1 MWEAIWLT
9 LSVVWSVSKPM
20 DSVLAPT
27 IFPSFTHILLDEAIC
42 GVANQKDRH
51 TGACSGRVGAQ
62 ELICKWLQPA
72 ARVEELPVL
81 LGPDRLVEHLRSP
94 SRVHRSV
101 IILLCHQE
109 NQA

>member
-1 MWEAIWLT
+1 MAHPQRRLVCVKADG
-9 LSVVWSVSKPM
+9 LSPGSHHLPQ
-20 DSVLAPT
+20 L
-27 IFPSFTHILLDEAIC
+27 THILLDEAIC

-51 TGACSGRVGAQ
+51 TVACSGRVGAQ